1 VSATVLE
8 EVALQTR
15 RVRRTD
21 RRRDAITLSCLAIV
35 VAGLVMMTLTLGD
48 ITVAP
53 GDVVRVLLGENV
65 PGASFVIG
73 DLRLPRALGSLL
85 AGAAFGMS
93 GALFQTLLRNA
104 LASPDLIGINAG
116 ASAAAVVAIGFFGAS
131 GLTVFVA
138 AVVGA
143 IVTVATVWACAY
155 RKGLAPLRFVLVGI
169 AIGAALQ
176 AVIAY
181 VLTRTGVNQAQDAVV
196 WVTGSLNRSLW
207 DQLTPGAVVLA
218 VLIPAALVAARS
230 LPVLRL
236 GDDTAAALGTHPT
249 RAKAAMVLIAVALAS
264 VGTAITGP
272 LAFVAFLA
280 CPIASRWVR
289 RPASLLPAAA
299 LTGAAIV
306 LAADR
311 IGQLAL
317 GTTVPAGVVT
327 GAIGAPCLLWLL
339 MRGRTRV

>member
-1 VSATVLE
+1 MS
-8 EVALQTR
+8 VASLR
-15 RVRRTD
+15 RID
-21 RRRDAITLSCLAIV
+21 RRRDAIALSCLAIAV
-35 VAGLVMMTLTLGD
+35 TGLILLTLTVGD
-48 ITVAP
+48 VTVAP
-53 GDVVRVLLGENV
+53 GDVVRVLLGEDI
-65 PGASFVIG
+65 PGAGFVVG
-73 DLRLPRALGSLL
+73 DLRLPRTLGGLL
-85 AGAAFGMS
+85 AGAAFGIS
-93 GALFQTLLRNA
+93 GALFQGLLRNA

-116 ASAAAVVAIGFFGAS
+116 ASTAAVVAIGFFGAS
-131 GLTVFVA
+131 GLTVFAA

-143 IVTVATVWACAY
+143 IATVAVVWACAY

-169 AIGAALQ
+169 AVGAALQ

-181 VLTRTGVNQAQDAVV
+181 VLTRTGVNQAQDAIV

-207 DQLTPGAVVLA
+207 DQLTPGVVVLA

-230 LPVLRL
+230 LAVLRL
-236 GDDTAAALGTHPT
+236 GDDTATALGAHPT
-249 RAKAAMVLIAVALAS
+249 RAKAAMILVAVALAS

-272 LAFVAFLA
+272 LAFVAFLSG
-280 CPIASRWVR
+280 PIASRWVR
-289 RPASLLPAAA
+289 RPGSLLPAAA

-339 MRGRTRV
+339 MRGKTRV